1 MKTVIMSDLYP
12 CFGTELAKYGYRII
26 PSKNISAFSK
36 PERSHADMQALRINN
51 VMFSLDD
58 CVKKAGEKY
67 PENILLNCLFLNNT
81 LYGKLDSTDDSVIHY
96 CRNNNIKLVNV
107 NQGYTR
113 CSTLAINNK
122 AAITADKSIEKALKN
137 NGVEVLLI
145 EPGYIKL
152 DGFDYGFIGGASFK
166 IAPDTLAFTGR
177 LTGHPDQNRILC
189 FLASHGIEP
198 VHLTQYPAFDIGSA
212 VPILEN

>member
-26 PSKNISAFSK
+26 HSKNISAFSK

-152 DGFDYGFIGGASFK
+152 DGFDYGFIGGASFCDNNK
-166 IAPDTLAFTGR
+166 VFFFGNIEM
-177 LTGHPDQNRILC
+177 HPDHSKISEFIYDHNSDLEVLC
-189 FLASHGIEP
+189 QDMTI
-198 VHLTQYPAFDIGSA
+198 TDIGGA
-212 VPILEN
+212 VIAD